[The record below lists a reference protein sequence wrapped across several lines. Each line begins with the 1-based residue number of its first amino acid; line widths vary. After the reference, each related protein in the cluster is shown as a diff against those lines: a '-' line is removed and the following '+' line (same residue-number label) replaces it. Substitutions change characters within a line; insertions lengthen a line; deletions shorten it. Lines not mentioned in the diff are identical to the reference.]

1 MTRFAPDTPLSLAHL
16 SELQVPPAELLRI
29 AARAGFASVGFR
41 TLPASPGGI
50 VYPLATAAEQREITA
65 VVNDTG
71 VSVLYIELV
80 SIDAALDVRQCRA
93 ALEVG
98 AAIGATRLAV
108 AGDHGDIAM
117 VADKMAALCVLAA
130 EYGIAVDL
138 EFMPYRPIATLA
150 DALAVV
156 RRAAQPNG
164 HVLLDALHFFRSGSA
179 LDDLRTATAQEI
191 GTFQICDAPA
201 LAPPPDALVP
211 DALVTEARTHRLLP
225 GRGGLA
231 LRALIAATP
240 PNLPLGVE
248 VPLAAAHPDLDPA
261 ARLAMLVTGTRT
273 FLELE
278 THA

>member
-1 MTRFAPDTPLSLAHL
+1 MTRFAPDAKLSLAHL

-50 VYPLATAAEQREITA
+50 VYPLASVAEQREIA
-65 VVNDTG
+65 AAVNDTG

-108 AGDHGDIAM
+108 AGDSGDIAM

-156 RRAAQPNG
+156 RRAAQPNA

-191 GTFQICDAPA
+191 GSFQICDAPA
-201 LAPPPDALVP
+201 LAPPH

-225 GRGGLA
+225 GHGGLA

-240 PNLPLGVE
+240 PGLPLGVE
-248 VPLAAAHPDLDPA
+248 IPLAAAHPDLAPA
-261 ARLAMLVTGTRT
+261 ARLAMLVTGTRN
-273 FLELE
+273 FLALE
-278 THA
+278 TRA